1 MIRRPPRS
9 TRTDT
14 LFPYTTLFRSDRY
27 ADYWAQDVAHTRINR
42 PHCIANPHGHKG
54 YGPNCW
60 GLPACAGDAG
70 YGAFNP
76 EEDRGVIAPPAALSA
91 TPDPPPESLA
101 TPRSLYEAL
110 VGAVRGRH
118 GFVDSLHP

>member
-42 PHCIANPHGHKG
+42 AHCIANPHGHKG

-60 GLPACAGDAG
+60 GLTACDGDAG
-70 YGAFNP
+70 YGAFTP
-76 EEDRGVIAPPAALSA
+76 AEDRGVIAPTAALSA
-91 TPDPPPESLA
+91 MPYTPQESMA
-101 TPRSLYEAL
+101 DRKSI
-110 VGAVRGRH
+110 G
-118 GFVDSLHP
+118 